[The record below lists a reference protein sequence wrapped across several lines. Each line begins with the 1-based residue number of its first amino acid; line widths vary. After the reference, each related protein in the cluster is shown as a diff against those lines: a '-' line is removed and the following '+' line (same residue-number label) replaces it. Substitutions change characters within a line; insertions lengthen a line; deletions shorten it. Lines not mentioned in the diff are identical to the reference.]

1 MKKGYSRALLMAAAA
16 LALLFALGGC
26 VQRTA
31 DDVRS
36 VPQEARQ
43 PEADAP
49 AENEDADAEQSG
61 KSQVVRKMRAVT
73 AEELRDV
80 DVLGGGN
87 LDTTALAAA
96 LNGAEDKVVSAE
108 DAAALGFEEGMMNSS
123 CWCLWISVDPAH
135 ETGVWRAE
143 EQRFSICC
151 GLPENIVSV
160 ELQPCGG
167 SVLVQDETLYA
178 LVRHSGDYP
187 ENVDEAAYAQAKE
200 LIDARMEQALEEM
213 RENPMEGTGCE
224 LTLLEKALD
233 YPANEEETLELYR
246 CRYAVTVAHPE
257 RDGMAGGRYLDS
269 ALRVQDGYH
278 WAGHLGLFYLDGELK
293 ETKWYDAE
301 TLGDGAAADAGWLR
315 EWAKQELDATQ
326 LGD

>member
-1 MKKGYSRALLMAAAA
+1 MMKKTPSRMLLAAAA

-26 VQRTA
+26 AQRTA

-43 PEADAP
+43 PEMDAP
-49 AENEDADAEQSG
+49 AENEDADAGRSG
-61 KSQVVRKMRAVT
+61 EPKVIQKMRAVT

-80 DVLGGGN
+80 DVLSGGN
-87 LDTTALAAA
+87 LDADVLAAA
-96 LNGAEDKVVSAE
+96 LNGAADKAVSAE
-108 DAAALGFEEGMMNSS
+108 DAAALGFEAGMMNSS
-123 CWCLWISVDPAH
+123 CWCLWVSVDPAH
-135 ETGVWRAE
+135 ETGVWRSE

-160 ELQPCGG
+160 ELQPRGDG
-167 SVLVQDETLYA
+167 VLVQDEMLYT

-187 ENVDEAAYAQAKE
+187 ENVDETAYARAKE
-200 LIDARMEQALEEM
+200 FIDARMAQALEQM

-224 LTLLEKALD
+224 LTLLEKVLD
-233 YPANEEETLELYR
+233 YPANEKETLELYR

-278 WAGHLGLFYLDGELK
+278 WTGHLGLFYLDGELK
-293 ETKWYDAE
+293 ETKWYDVE
-301 TLGDGAAADAGWLR
+301 TLGDGITDDAGWLR
-315 EWAKQELDATQ
+315 EWAKQELDAAQ

>member
-1 MKKGYSRALLMAAAA
+1 MMKKTCSRMLLLAAA
-16 LALLFALGGC
+16 LALLFALSGC
-26 VQRTA
+26 AQRTA
-31 DDVRS
+31 DDEQGA
-36 VPQEARQ
+36 PQEIRQ
-43 PEADAP
+43 PETDAS
-49 AENEDADAEQSG
+49 AENENTNAEQSG
-61 KSQVVRKMRAVT
+61 EPQVIRKMRAVT
-73 AEELRDV
+73 AEELQDA
-80 DVLGGGN
+80 DFLSGGN
-87 LDTTALAAA
+87 MDTNALAAA
-96 LNGAEDKVVSAE
+96 LNGAADKAVSAE
-108 DAAALGFEEGMMNSS
+108 AAAALGFEAGMMNSS
-123 CWCLWISVDPAH
+123 CWRLWISADPTH

-160 ELQPCGG
+160 ELRPCGG

-200 LIDARMEQALEEM
+200 FIDARMEQALEEM

-224 LTLLEKALD
+224 LTLLEKVLN
-233 YPANEEETLELYR
+233 YPANEKETLELYR

-293 ETKWYDAE
+293 EIKWYDAE
-301 TLGDGAAADAGWLR
+301 TLGDGIAANDGWLR